1 MQIIKFK
8 YKWPKLSLD
17 MTKSIFYGMNR
28 KFVRRLI
35 TIGLISMIFL
45 QLNSQLGIQ
54 VIAQNENIEHVVTI
68 DANQF
73 DDDEFDSVHKFNET
87 VVMSLDR
94 TDQQVNFY
102 DFNDPDNPSKISN
115 VTVNGLTII
124 NKM

>member
-1 MQIIKFK
+1 
-8 YKWPKLSLD
+8 